1 MNPNTTSFLEPYA
14 RSLLRII
21 AGFTFS
27 LHGFQKLFGLF
38 GGLGAA
44 GARAAFPSLA
54 WVAGCLEAFGG
65 LLIILG
71 LLTRPVALI
80 LCGEMAVAYFRVHFP
95 RGFWPLRNGGELA
108 VLYCFFYLY
117 FVMAGPGRWSLDAF
131 WRKKSA

>member
-1 MNPNTTSFLEPYA
+1 MSETTIARLEPCA

-38 GGLGAA
+38 GGMGGSGAKA
-44 GARAAFPSLA
+44 VFLSLP
-54 WVAGCLEAFGG
+54 WVAGFLEALGG

-71 LLTRPVALI
+71 FLTRPTAFI
-80 LCGEMAVAYFRVHFP
+80 LSGEMAVAYFMVHFP

-108 VLYCFFYLY
+108 VLYCFVYLY
-117 FVMAGPGRWSLDAF
+117 LAAAGPGPWSVSHLL
-131 WRKKSA
+131 RKRPE